1 MVEGGQSENEG
12 DSNRLSA
19 VRSFELTSIFPGP
32 VTRLAFR
39 LPYFLLLN
47 ENPMELNSLL
57 LFSNNYNIEDDVNII
72 KYGGLNDF

>member
-32 VTRLAFR
+32 VTRLVLR
-39 LPYFLLLN
+39 LPCFLVLN
-47 ENPMELNSLL
+47 DNPMELDSLL
-57 LFSNNYNIEDDVNII
+57 YLSNNYNTEDDVNII
-72 KYGGLNDF
+72 KYGGLK